1 MKSWLKII
9 IIIIIVIGVMQFFRP
24 QKNFTTADAPNDIAA
39 KYDVPMGVLMNLYDG
54 CYNCHSNYTKY
65 PWYYNIQPVGWWMA
79 HHINDAKRHINFSEF
94 ATYPPQQA
102 AKKFKE
108 IKREMD
114 ERGMPLKS
122 YLLMHKEAH
131 LTPEQY
137 KNVSDWAQKM
147 EAQVQQS
154 IDSSKGS

>member
-1 MKSWLKII
+1 MKSWLKITI
-9 IIIIIVIGVMQFFRP
+9 IIIIIIGVMQFFRP
-24 QKNFTTADAPNDIAA
+24 QKNFTTAEAPNDIAA

-79 HHINDAKRHINFSEF
+79 HHINDAKRHVNFSEF
-94 ATYPPQQA
+94 AIYTPQQA

-114 ERGMPLKS
+114 EKGMPLKS
-122 YLLMHKEAH
+122 YLLMHKEAR
-131 LTPEQY
+131 LTSEQY

-147 EAQVQQS
+147 ETQVQGS
-154 IDSSKGS
+154 IDSTKGS

>member
-1 MKSWLKII
+1 MRNWLKII
-9 IIIIIVIGVMQFFRP
+9 ILIILIIGVAQFFRP
-24 QKNFTTADAPNDIAA
+24 QKNFTTADAPNDIAV
-39 KYDVPMGVLMNLYDG
+39 KYDVPMNVLMNLYDG

-65 PWYYNIQPVGWWMA
+65 PWYYNIQPVGWWMS
-79 HHINDAKRHINFSEF
+79 HHINDAKQHVNFSEF
-94 ATYPPQQA
+94 ASYTPQQA

-131 LTPEQY
+131 LTSEQY

-147 EAQVQQS
+147 EAQVQQT
-154 IDSSKGS
+154 IDSTKGS